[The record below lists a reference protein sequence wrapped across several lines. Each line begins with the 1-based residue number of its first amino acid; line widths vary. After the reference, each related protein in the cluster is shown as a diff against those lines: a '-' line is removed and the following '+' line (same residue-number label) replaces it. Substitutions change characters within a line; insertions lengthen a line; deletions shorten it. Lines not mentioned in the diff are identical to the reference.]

1 MMPTG
6 REFSED
12 LKQMMF
18 RVILFV
24 KNEKDG
30 LTIPLYNVNER
41 LNAMLGISKQS
52 ILNLK
57 RRKKAAIFWFVKN
70 MTLSKESWYLT
81 SLETCVP
88 WCDLSIGENR
98 RSLANCVLE
107 LFQKCRST
115 LYFEM
120 DSNCRIGHPEQW
132 SFTYA
137 AITMYYSTEINVFD
151 IPN

>member
-1 MMPTG
+1 MPTG

-24 KNEKDG
+24 KNGKNG
-30 LTIPLYNVNER
+30 PTIRLYNVNER

-70 MTLSKESWYLT
+70 MTLSKES
-81 SLETCVP
+81 
-88 WCDLSIGENR
+88 
-98 RSLANCVLE
+98 
-107 LFQKCRST
+107 
-115 LYFEM
+115 
-120 DSNCRIGHPEQW
+120 
-132 SFTYA
+132 
-137 AITMYYSTEINVFD
+137 
-151 IPN
+151 